1 MRRSFAPHPI
11 KALSKLNPHS
21 QIEISADVADIA
33 STNYDAAA
41 LTAVSRR
48 KLGVFFS
55 HPTQHHSAMFQY
67 LAKNEDIDLHVFYY
81 DPGSLGGMFDP
92 GYETNTA
99 WDVDVTQGT
108 RHRVL
113 KNLLRGRE
121 VHPFRQINPG
131 VVWQVLLN
139 DFDAIF
145 LSGYASP
152 SNWLVLLAARLK
164 AAEIWYQS
172 DTNILD
178 MRRKKSSRAKN
189 FLRRIFFRRVN
200 KFLISGDNNKSAYE
214 HFGIDEER
222 MVWCPIPVDMQ
233 RYERAREDPQL
244 TTKLNALRERY
255 EIPKHAAVVA
265 FCGKLIPRK
274 RPQDLI
280 KALRLLKR
288 NDVYVL
294 LIGSGEMRAELE
306 RELQPTDQIVI
317 TGFVNQSEI
326 PYHMLL
332 ADIGVVSSEWDP
344 HPLVTTEFAM
354 CGLPIIVSDYCG
366 VWGDHDILQPDKNG
380 FVYPCGDVA
389 ALASMMSALLSN
401 ERLKAEMGATSLELA
416 RDQSAQH
423 AAGVL
428 AQLIRR
434 A

>member
-1 MRRSFAPHPI
+1 
-11 KALSKLNPHS
+11 LNPHS
-21 QIEISADVADIA
+21 QIEISADVVDIA

-41 LTAVSRR
+41 RTSRR
-48 KLGVFFS
+48 KFGVFFS

-67 LAKNEDIDLHVFYY
+67 LAKNQEIDLHVFYY

-99 WDVDVTQGT
+99 WDVDVTEGT

-113 KNLLRGRE
+113 KNLVRGDE

-131 VVWQVLLN
+131 VVSEVLRN

-152 SNWLVLLAARLK
+152 SNWLVLCTASLK
-164 AAEIWYQS
+164 GTPIWYQS

-178 MRRKKSSRAKN
+178 VRRKKNSRTKDL
-189 FLRRIFFRRVN
+189 LRRAFFRRVN
-200 KFLISGDNNKSAYE
+200 KFLLVGDNNKSAYE
-214 HFGIDEER
+214 DFEIGEER
-222 MVWCPIPVDMQ
+222 MVWCPIPVDMM

-244 TTKLNALRERY
+244 ATKLNGLRERY
-255 EIPKHAAVVA
+255 QIPKHAFVVA

-280 KALRLLKR
+280 KALRLLAR
-288 NDVYVL
+288 NDVYGL

-306 RELQPTDQIVI
+306 NELRPTDQIVI

-332 ADIGVVSSEWDP
+332 ADVGVVSSEWDP

-354 CGLPIIVSDYCG
+354 CGLPVIVSDCCG
-366 VWGDHDILQPDKNG
+366 VWGDHDILRPGKNG
-380 FVYPCGDVA
+380 FVYPFGDVA
-389 ALASMMSALLSN
+389 VLASNISALLSN
-401 ERLKAEMGATSLELA
+401 EKLSAQMGAMSLEFA
-416 RDQSAQH
+416 REQSAEH
-423 AAGVL
+423 AAKVIAGL
-428 AQLIRR
+428 LMERLRIGQ
-434 A
+434 

>member
-1 MRRSFAPHPI
+1 
-11 KALSKLNPHS
+11 LNPHS
-21 QIEISADVADIA
+21 QIEISADVVDIA

-41 LTAVSRR
+41 RTAVSRR
-48 KLGVFFS
+48 KFGVFFS

-67 LAKNEDIDLHVFYY
+67 LARNEDIDLNVFYY

-99 WDVDVTQGT
+99 WDVDVTRGT
-108 RHRVL
+108 QHRVL

-131 VVWQVLLN
+131 VLWEVLRN

-152 SNWLVLLAARLK
+152 SNWLALFAARSK
-164 AAEIWYQS
+164 GTEIWYQS

-178 MRRKKSSRAKN
+178 MRRKKSSRVKDL
-189 FLRRIFFRRVN
+189 LRRAFFHRVN
-200 KFLISGDNNKSAYE
+200 RFLVAGDNNKSAYE
-214 HFGIDEER
+214 HFDIGEER

-233 RYERAREDPQL
+233 RYQSARMDPQL
-244 TTKLNALRERY
+244 PSRLNGLRERY
-255 EIPKHAAVVA
+255 QIPNDALVVA

-274 RPQDLI
+274 RPHDLI
-280 KALRLLKR
+280 KALRLLNR
-288 NDVYVL
+288 NDVYGL

-306 RELQPTDQIVI
+306 RELQPTDQIRI

-354 CGLPIIVSDYCG
+354 CGLPIIVSEYCG
-366 VWGDHDILQPDKNG
+366 VWGDHDVLRPDKNG

-389 ALASMMSALLSN
+389 SLASNLSALLSN
-401 ERLKAEMGATSLELA
+401 ERLRAEMGAASLELA

-423 AAGVL
+423 AATL
-428 AQLIRR
+428 LSQLIRQV
-434 A
+434 